1 MHTSFVIVTVYT
13 LVGIVLVAVGPMKKA
28 IAEATDE
35 ARRSNVANAQRGR
48 ESVSDGRDRLFE
60 WGLSVACIVAWP
72 LTFFA
77 VLQDRRMKA
86 NRWSNLRA
94 TIPDGLYHG
103 IMGGAGT
110 VTCEAC
116 KFSKHIISFTHG
128 STNKGERCCNT
139 GYQCVSC
146 GQFTEVYSEGAS
158 KSATELRC
166 ECGGVLSCDH
176 TLFCPNCRSTALR
189 YDMEYIT

>member
-1 MHTSFVIVTVYT
+1 MHTASIALLSYTV
-13 LVGIVLVAVGPMKKA
+13 VGIGLVTARPMKNA
-28 IAEATDE
+28 IAEATGE
-35 ARRSNVANAQRGR
+35 VRGSNLANALKGR
-48 ESVSDGRDRLFE
+48 EGVSDGRVHLFK
-60 WGLSVACIVAWP
+60 WVLSSACVVAWP
-72 LTFFA
+72 LMLFA
-77 VLQDRRMKA
+77 VLQDKRMKA
-86 NRWSNLRA
+86 NRWSNLGA
-94 TIPDGLYHG
+94 TIPDGLHHG

-128 STNKGERCCNT
+128 VTNKGERCCNT

-166 ECGGVLSCDH
+166 DCGGVLSCDH